1 MGRDASTDELAD
13 HLSASAEKVDFLR
26 RCEQQDPQSLE
37 AARQVNRGKGSMAS
51 NQDQNAPNFAE
62 LLADQTPAPEQV
74 VEQAHRYERV
84 TKLFDSALTARER
97 DVLGMTFGLGG
108 RAPLSKTKIAELL
121 RVSRERV
128 RQIEVRALGKAP
140 VTRPRAARGLTVR
153 YFSRR
158 SRRRRLSNRG
168 DGATPID
175 GVGAPP
181 RRQIR
186 TNTRG
191 DSDGGPG
198 ATA

>member
-62 LLADQTPAPEQV
+62 LLADQAPAPEQV

-128 RQIEVRALGKAP
+128 RQIEVRALGKPGRASSASCVRP
-140 VTRPRAARGLTVR
+140 AHPAPRAFAAAASGTALYPKLT
-153 YFSRR
+153 
-158 SRRRRLSNRG
+158 RRRRQSKERKHW
-168 DGATPID
+168 
-175 GVGAPP
+175 
-181 RRQIR
+181 
-186 TNTRG
+186 G
-191 DSDGGPG
+191 DS
-198 ATA
+198 TA